1 MSTITSAN
9 GNRSSHKCS
18 SIAFAPSRQFV
29 ELLQP
34 DENNYLVLKP
44 MHSAFFQSPLG
55 RLLRHFGVS
64 TFILSGLLT
73 NSCILC
79 TATME
84 RCAIWT
90 SMSPEDCCSART
102 RREHLQALQHIQTM
116 VSGKIVPSQKINLAS
131 LKRGPASRT
140 PKFNHHRYLTLR
152 VVKLIGMSRICIRMA

>member
-1 MSTITSAN
+1 MLEYCLRPEPAVCRIAAARRKQLSRAEADALSLFPVSSWSA
-9 GNRSSHKCS
+9 SEAFW
-18 SIAFAPSRQFV
+18 SIHLHFV
-29 ELLQP
+29 GASDQQLYSL
-34 DENNYLVLKP
+34 
-44 MHSAFFQSPLG
+44 H
-55 RLLRHFGVS
+55 RHDGK
-64 TFILSGLLT
+64 
-73 NSCILC
+73 
-79 TATME
+79 
-84 RCAIWT
+84 CAIWT